1 MARIQ
6 QLYSNIVW
14 CQGGWKWNL
23 RWNIDLFASSAHW
36 RFLFKRCV
44 ERMLLKR
51 GMGNRQSGIGNGK
64 WEKVVSGNTWKIK
77 LESAQYGKET
87 RTARGKRKME
97 GKNIYLSVFPEFLEL
112 LSFCLL
118 KLTTTI
124 DLQVMRVTKM
134 LRITSLSLPT
144 GWYKKIRINLSTV
157 ASIVDIKTTNNSK
170 SSLYFDVLAPNQLQR
185 MILCLQLARM
195 NLCLRYEN
203 VQHGLEI

>member
-1 MARIQ
+1 
-6 QLYSNIVW
+6 
-14 CQGGWKWNL
+14 
-23 RWNIDLFASSAHW
+23 
-36 RFLFKRCV
+36 
-44 ERMLLKR
+44 
-51 GMGNRQSGIGNGK
+51 
-64 WEKVVSGNTWKIK
+64 VVSGNTRKIK

-97 GKNIYLSVFPEFLEL
+97 GKNIYLSVFPDFLEL

-144 GWYKKIRINLSTV
+144 GWYKKIRITLSTV

-170 SSLYFDVLAPNQLQR
+170 SSLYFDVLATNQ
-185 MILCLQLARM
+185 
-195 NLCLRYEN
+195 
-203 VQHGLEI
+203 